1 MQSLPRAT
9 HVEVV
14 LLSHLILSVSYIQI
28 VSNVLLA
35 HPPGLL
41 VFGKRE
47 DSRDNLTL
55 ASSAGYLQFATNI

>member
-14 LLSHLILSVSYIQI
+14 LLRHLILSVSYIQI
-28 VSNVLLA
+28 VSSVFLT
-35 HPPGLL
+35 HPPGLV

-55 ASSAGYLQFATNI
+55 ASTAG

>member
-14 LLSHLILSVSYIQI
+14 LLRHLILSVSYIQI
-28 VSNVLLA
+28 VSNVFVS

-47 DSRDNLTL
+47 DSRDNIKL
-55 ASSAGYLQFATNI
+55 ASTAG

>member
-14 LLSHLILSVSYIQI
+14 LLRHLILSVSYIQI
-28 VSNVLLA
+28 VSNVFLA

-47 DSRDNLTL
+47 DSRDNITL
-55 ASSAGYLQFATNI
+55 ALTAG